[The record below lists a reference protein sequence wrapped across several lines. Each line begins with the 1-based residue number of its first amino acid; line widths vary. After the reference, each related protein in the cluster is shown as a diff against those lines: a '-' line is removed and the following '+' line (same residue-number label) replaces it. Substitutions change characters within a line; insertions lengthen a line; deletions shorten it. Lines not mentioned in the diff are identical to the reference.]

1 MNLPRC
7 PPLFIRSARLPP
19 RHNKFVL
26 PRFRPRVPEA
36 GRLTDSPGPGSP
48 RLENDTK
55 TKVPRWETDPSRL
68 AGPEPH
74 YPPFEHTPEITIM
87 YQPRCP
93 PRFSRSARLPP
104 RRSKFVLPR
113 FGPRVPEAG
122 RLTDSP
128 SPGSP
133 HLEKKSQRSQSQSG
147 KGNLNG
153 WWGLSPPILCCSKH

>member
-7 PPLFIRSARLPP
+7 PPLFSRSARLPP

-26 PRFRPRVPEA
+26 RRFRPRVPEA
-36 GRLTDSPGPGSP
+36 GRLTDSPSPGSP

-55 TKVPRWETDPSRL
+55 TKVPRWERDPSRL

-87 YQPRCP
+87 YQPRRP
-93 PRFSRSARLPP
+93 PRFSRSARLSP
-104 RRSKFVLPR
+104 RRSKSSSQDLDAVA
-113 FGPRVPEAG
+113 PEAD
-122 RLTDSP
+122 RLTDNP

-133 HLEKKSQRSQSQSG
+133 HLEDDTKTKVPRRERD
-147 KGNLNG
+147 
-153 WWGLSPPILCCSKH
+153 P